1 MPNPAIRLFCYGTL
15 QLPAVLEAVIG
26 RTLEGRAAWL
36 PGYRPCRVRG
46 AGYPGLRPAG
56 GAVTPGRLYEGLT
69 PREIAVLDR
78 FEGALYTRQAVTVR
92 SDEGR
97 WQSAWC
103 YLVAAQG
110 LAALTD
116 EPWRLEDFRRTG
128 LAAFMAQ
135 FVEARRPVYHSAA
148 AAGAAAPAPEEAPP
162 DPLPGPQPPP
172 LSQALARRPGANCT
186 AGLTTSGT
194 PPRGPA
200 AIREQHAACL
210 RALEA
215 AGLEVTLLPA
225 EEAHPDA
232 YFVEDTAVVTPGLA
246 VITRP
251 GAPSRRGEEQ
261 TIAPVLQAFRPLAR
275 MKAPAT
281 LDGGD
286 VIVAEDLVLVGLS
299 SRTNRSGARQLE
311 EFLAPQ
317 GYTVRTVPVEDGLH
331 LKSSANYLGGG
342 RMLLAA
348 ALARHPVFAP
358 FETLVVPAEEHYAC
372 NSLAVNAQLLMPRG
386 YPRTR
391 QLLESLGRPL
401 VELEMEAI
409 RRMDGGLTCL
419 SLRF

>member
-1 MPNPAIRLFCYGTL
+1 MQDPAIRLFCYGTL
-15 QLPAVLEAVIG
+15 QLPAVLQAVIG
-26 RTLEGRAAWL
+26 RTLDGRTAWL
-36 PGYRPCRVRG
+36 PGYSACRVRG

-56 GAVTPGRLYEGLT
+56 GSVTPGRLYEGLT
-69 PREIAVLDR
+69 PRELAVLDR
-78 FEGALYTRQAVTVR
+78 FEGALYSRRPVTVR
-92 SDEGR
+92 SDRGR

-116 EPWRLEDFRRTG
+116 ESWRLEDFSRQG

-135 FVEARRPVYHSAA
+135 FVEARRPVFHP
-148 AAGAAAPAPEEAPP
+148 AAPEDAPP
-162 DPLPGPQPPP
+162 DPLPVPQPPP
-172 LSQALARRPGANCT
+172 LAHALARRPGTNCT
-186 AGLTTSGT
+186 SGLTTSGA
-194 PPRGPA
+194 PPLGPA

-210 RALEA
+210 RALEV

-275 MKAPAT
+275 MEAPAA

-372 NSLAVNAQLLMPRG
+372 NSLAVNAHLLMPRG

-391 QLLESLGRPL
+391 RLLESLGRPL